1 MKLKNSYNAPSI
13 FFLIAASCLTIGWAD
28 SWDQIKNTAGQVQTV
43 KCDFIQEKHIK
54 ILANPLVSEGALYF
68 KVPGSLR
75 WEYISP
81 IRSILLMHQG
91 KTKRFVKRND
101 AFIEDSSANL
111 QAMGIVVKE
120 ITMWLSGRFDE
131 NPQFKALLKSGRK
144 ILLLPKEKSF
154 SMMIQKIELILS
166 DRPGIIK
173 SVTIYESDESFTRL
187 VFNNARLNDK
197 IEDTLFRKI
206 Y

>member
-1 MKLKNSYNAPSI
+1 MKQKKSYNAFSI
-13 FFLIAASCLTIGWAD
+13 FSLITISCLTIAWAD